1 MGASPASPNTLE
13 RLLGEHATWL
23 AIERGVAANTLAAYQ
38 RDLVAYSAFLRR
50 RGSADVDR
58 LTEADVDA
66 YVDHLKSARD
76 EDGKPRWSP
85 ASVARAV
92 VAVRSFHRFCLTEG
106 HLAVDPS
113 EDVTAPRVPQGI
125 PKALT
130 EAEIEA
136 LLGAVTGDDPTA
148 RRDRA
153 ILETLY
159 ATGLRIS
166 ELVGLDLGALD
177 LEEGFLR
184 AFGKGAKERIVPVG
198 HTAAA
203 AIEAWLPARAAV
215 LARARRD
222 RSDPDAVFLNP
233 RGGRLTRQGCW
244 KIVAA
249 YGLRAGL
256 GARLS
261 PHVLRH
267 SCATHMVDRG
277 ADLRVVQE
285 LLGHASVSTTQIY
298 TKVTQTRLRAVYD
311 AAHPRAK
318 LPEWPVGHM
327 VEGSLRP
334 ESPLASSSSSP

>member
-1 MGASPASPNTLE
+1 VGNPDID
-13 RLLGEHATWL
+13 RLLAEHATWL
-23 AIERGVAANTLAAYQ
+23 AVERGVAVNTLEAYQ
-38 RDLVAYSAFLRR
+38 RDLAAYRAFLGRR
-50 RGSADVDR
+50 AEGGAAVDVDG
-58 LTEADVDA
+58 LTEGDVDA

-76 EDGKPRWSP
+76 ADGKARWSA

-92 VAVRSFHRFCLTEG
+92 VAVRSFHRFCVTEG
-106 HLAVDPS
+106 HLSVDPS

-136 LLGAVTGDDPTA
+136 LLGAVTGESSVA
-148 RRDRA
+148 LRDRA

-159 ATGLRIS
+159 ATGVRIS

-198 HTAAA
+198 LTARA
-203 AIEAWLPARAAV
+203 AIEAWLPARSAV

-222 RSDPDAVFLNP
+222 RSNPDALFLNP

-244 KIVAA
+244 KIVSA

-256 GARLS
+256 GGRLS

-298 TKVTQTRLRAVYD
+298 TKVTQSRLRAVYES
-311 AAHPRAK
+311 AHPRAK
-318 LPEWPVGHM
+318 LRTSPNLPVPT
-327 VEGSLRP
+327 GSP
-334 ESPLASSSSSP
+334 SA